1 MASLIP
7 MDEMTELKEASAV
20 SAVAKEAVAIHEEES
35 VAAAINTAANA
46 GQNSIT
52 YSNIL
57 SDEIIKKLEN
67 LGYVVHSNK
76 HAADPLKSYTIRF

>member
-1 MASLIP
+1 MSGLIP
-7 MDEMTELKEASAV
+7 IDEMTELKDASVV
-20 SAVAKEAVAIHEEES
+20 SEVARDAIAIHEEQS
-35 VAAAINTAANA
+35 VAAAINSAANA

-57 SDEIIKKLEN
+57 SNEIIKKLEN
-67 LGYVVHSNK
+67 MGYVVDSNK